1 MASPKL
7 EATISVRTLQKQ
19 LQVITKLVPPASG
32 NIAMQFTKGNLY
44 LYAMNDLASCKSLV
58 PCESCEGELSFG
70 VTFDALK
77 TILVGH
83 ETIKFSYSNT
93 MLVCTSNNYRAD
105 LATVDA
111 VEIEAFKNREL
122 VKGEAKT
129 LSIDAET
136 GKWLKEACGEVRL
149 KVVEALSPYMP
160 CLVHLD
166 SKGAFVSCYD
176 NHHLS
181 FIKTSK
187 VKGDLDFTMPCDTLY
202 DVLSAFQ
209 GSSFKM
215 ELLPQQL
222 TIKSKLMAIALS
234 QPASDTYLE
243 MSTLTGLINQAKE
256 ADKQAITVDR
266 HLLQRFLGASKAVA
280 TKERLELKFKT
291 QGKNLHLQVRTI
303 TGNVNQV
310 LPMEKAVS
318 IKEFSLDY
326 SYFEEAI
333 GKDDSEKVTIAVI
346 EGRFIVVGFGNG
358 YTIISLFG

>member
-1 MASPKL
+1 MVKL
-7 EATISVRTLQKQ
+7 EATINVQTLSRQ
-19 LQVITKLVPPASG
+19 LQIITKLVPPASG
-32 NIAMQFTKGNLY
+32 NIALQFTKGNLY

-58 PCESCEGELSFG
+58 PCESCSGELTFG
-70 VTFDALK
+70 VSFDALK
-77 TILVGH
+77 TILSGH
-83 ETIKFSYSNT
+83 ETIKFSYANT
-93 MLVCTSNNYRAD
+93 MLVCTSANYRAD
-105 LATVDA
+105 LATCDA

-122 VKGEAKT
+122 IKGEGKT
-129 LSIDAET
+129 LSINVET
-136 GKWLKEACGEVRL
+136 GKWLKNACGEVRL

-181 FIKTSK
+181 FIKTAK
-187 VKGDLDFTMPCDTLY
+187 VTGDLDFTMPCDTLY
-202 DVLSAFQ
+202 NVLSAFS
-209 GSSFKM
+209 GSPFKM
-215 ELLPQQL
+215 ELQSQQL
-222 TIKSKLMAIALS
+222 VIKSKLMSIAMS

-243 MSTLTGLINQAKE
+243 MSVLVKLINQAKE
-256 ADKQAITVDR
+256 SEKQTITVDR
-266 HLLQRFLGASKAVA
+266 AVLNRFLNASKAVA

-326 SYFEEAI
+326 AYFEEAI
-333 GKDDSEKVTIAVI
+333 GKDDSEKVAIAVI
-346 EGRFIVVGFGNG
+346 EGRFIVVGFGDG
-358 YTIISLFG
+358 WTIISLFA